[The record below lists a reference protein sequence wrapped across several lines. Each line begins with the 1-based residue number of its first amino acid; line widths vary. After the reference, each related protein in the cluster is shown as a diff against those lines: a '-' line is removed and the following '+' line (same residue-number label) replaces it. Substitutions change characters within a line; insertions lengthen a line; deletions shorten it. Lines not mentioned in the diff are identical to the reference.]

1 MSSKRFPI
9 TLPMVVYSQLCNRSD
24 LFSFYKEALAGDDGN
39 FVSRYA
45 RIHGKTPY
53 EALDD
58 VVDRLILRDETVRA
72 ILGIGMARDA
82 WDSFTAGFT
91 QFHILSPRYRLHEV
105 IPEFY

>member
-1 MSSKRFPI
+1 
-9 TLPMVVYSQLCNRSD
+9 MVIYSQLCNCSD

-45 RIHGKTPY
+45 RIQGKTPY
-53 EALDD
+53 EALD
-58 VVDRLILRDETVRA
+58 VIVDRLILRDETVRT
-72 ILGIGMARDA
+72 ILGAGKARDA

-91 QFHILSPRYRLHEV
+91 QFHILAPRYRMHEV